1 MDTDADTDAIVGIQD
16 MGAAGLTSSSFE
28 MAGRGGTGIS
38 MHLDRVPMRES
49 GMTPYEIMLS
59 ESQERMLIVAK
70 RGREDDV
77 VRIFEKWDLNA
88 AVIGEV
94 SDDGFVRLFWHG
106 EEAGTIPVD
115 PISTEAPVYQRPM
128 RAMERP
134 PQPERERVA
143 DQELTD
149 DLLRMLASPDH
160 CSKHWIYEQYDTTVR
175 TNTVAGPEVRDAAV
189 VRIKGTGRAL
199 AMTSAVNPLYCYY
212 EPTEG

>member
-1 MDTDADTDAIVGIQD
+1 

-59 ESQERMLIVAK
+59 ESLERMLIVAK

-94 SDDGFVRLFWHG
+94 TDDGFVRLFWHG
-106 EEAGTIPVD
+106 EEVGTIPVD
-115 PISTEAPVYQRPM
+115 PISTEAPVYRRLGRNPIRSERSGDRRGDRRRI
-128 RAMERP
+128 RASLLARRRSRDDSGRSDFDRGAGVP
-134 PQPERERVA
+134 APRSKS
-143 DQELTD
+143 DQ
-149 DLLRMLASPDH
+149 
-160 CSKHWIYEQYDTTVR
+160 I
-175 TNTVAGPEVRDAAV
+175 
-189 VRIKGTGRAL
+189 
-199 AMTSAVNPLYCYY
+199 
-212 EPTEG
+212 